1 MIYNKKITLKNG
13 DICILRNGAGPDG
26 EQVLDVFNKTHAETD
41 FLLSYPDE
49 ISLTAAQESEFLKEK
64 TESKNE
70 IEIVAEINGKIV
82 GTAGIEAVGGKF
94 KISHRADFG
103 IAILKEYWGL
113 GIGSA
118 LTKACIECAKAAGY
132 SQLELN
138 VVAENKAA
146 AALYEKLGFK
156 EYGRN
161 PQGFRS
167 RTTGFQELIYMRLE
181 L

>member
-1 MIYNKKITLKNG
+1 MIYNKKITIKNG
-13 DICILRNGAGPDG
+13 DICTLRNGTEHDG
-26 EQVLDVFNKTHAETD
+26 EQVLEVFNKTHAETD
-41 FLLSYPDE
+41 FMLTYPDE
-49 ISLTAAQESEFLKEK
+49 NSFTVSQESDFLKEK

-82 GTAGIEAVGGKF
+82 GTAGIEAVGRNF
-94 KISHRADFG
+94 KVRHRADFG
-103 IAILKEYWGL
+103 IGILREYWGL

-118 LTKACIECAKAAGY
+118 LTRACIECAMAAGY

-167 RTTGFQELIYMRLE
+167 RITGFQELIYMRLE

>member
-13 DICILRNGAGPDG
+13 DICTLRNGTEQDG
-26 EQVLDVFNKTHAETD
+26 EQVLEVFNKTHAETD

-49 ISLTAAQESEFLKEK
+49 ISLTAAQKSDFLKEK

-70 IEIVAEINGKIV
+70 IEIVAEIDGKIV
-82 GTAGIEAVGGKF
+82 GTAGIDAVGGKF

-103 IAILKEYWGL
+103 IGIVKEYWGL

-118 LTKACIECAKAAGY
+118 LTKACIECARAAGY

-138 VVAENKAA
+138 VVAENKSAV
-146 AALYEKLGFK
+146 ALYEKSGFK
-156 EYGRN
+156 ARRVFARV
-161 PQGFRS
+161 QQAFRS
-167 RTTGFQELIYMRLE
+167 LFI
-181 L
+181 

>member
-13 DICILRNGAGPDG
+13 DICTLRNGTERDG
-26 EQVLDVFNKTHAETD
+26 EQVLEVFSLTHSETD
-41 FLLSYPDE
+41 FMLTYPDE
-49 ISLTAAQESEFLKEK
+49 NSFIAAQESDFLKEK

-82 GTAGIEAVGGKF
+82 GTAGIDAVGGKF

-103 IAILKEYWGL
+103 IGILKEYWGL

-118 LTKACIECAKAAGY
+118 LTDACIECAKAAGY
-132 SQLELN
+132 LQLELN
-138 VVAENKAA
+138 VVAENKSAV
-146 AALYEKLGFK
+146 ALYEKLGFK

>member
-1 MIYNKKITLKNG
+1 MTYNKKITLKNG
-13 DICILRNGAGPDG
+13 DICTLRNGTERDG
-26 EQVLDVFNKTHAETD
+26 EQVLEVFNLTHAETD
-41 FLLSYPDE
+41 FMLTYPDE
-49 ISLTAAQESEFLKEK
+49 NSFIAAQKSDFLKEK

-82 GTAGIEAVGGKF
+82 GTAGIDAVGGKF
-94 KISHRADFG
+94 KISHRADFSIG
-103 IAILKEYWGL
+103 ILKEYWGL

-118 LTKACIECAKAAGY
+118 LTDSCIECAKAAGY
-132 SQLELN
+132 LQLELN
-138 VVAENKAA
+138 VVAENKSAV
-146 AALYEKLGFK
+146 ALYEKLGFK

>member
-1 MIYNKKITLKNG
+1 MIYNKKITIKNG
-13 DICILRNGAGPDG
+13 DICTLRNGTEHDG
-26 EQVLDVFNKTHAETD
+26 EQVLEVFNKTHAETD
-41 FLLSYPDE
+41 FMLTYPDE
-49 ISLTAAQESEFLKEK
+49 NSFTVSQESDFLKEK

-82 GTAGIEAVGGKF
+82 GTAGIEAVGRNF
-94 KISHRADFG
+94 KVRHRADFG
-103 IAILKEYWGL
+103 IGILREYWGL

-118 LTKACIECAKAAGY
+118 LTRACIECAMAAGY

-167 RTTGFQELIYMRLE
+167 RITGFQELIYMRLD

>member
-1 MIYNKKITLKNG
+1 ML
-13 DICILRNGAGPDG
+13 
-26 EQVLDVFNKTHAETD
+26 EVFNKTHAETD
-41 FLLSYPDE
+41 FMLTYPDE
-49 ISLTAAQESEFLKEK
+49 NSFTVSQESDFLKEK

-82 GTAGIEAVGGKF
+82 GTAGIEAVGRNF
-94 KISHRADFG
+94 KVRHRADFG
-103 IAILKEYWGL
+103 IGILREYRGP

-118 LTKACIECAKAAGY
+118 LTRACIECARAAGY

-167 RTTGFQELIYMRLE
+167 RITGFQELIYMRLE

>member
-1 MIYNKKITLKNG
+1 MIYNKKITIKNG
-13 DICILRNGAGPDG
+13 DICTLRNGTEHDG
-26 EQVLDVFNKTHAETD
+26 EQVLEVFNKTHAETD
-41 FLLSYPDE
+41 FMLTYPDE
-49 ISLTAAQESEFLKEK
+49 NSFTVSQESDFLKEK

-82 GTAGIEAVGGKF
+82 GTAGIEAVGRNF
-94 KISHRADFG
+94 KVRHRADFG
-103 IAILKEYWGL
+103 IGILREYWGL

-118 LTKACIECAKAAGY
+118 LTRACIECARAAGY

-167 RTTGFQELIYMRLE
+167 RITGFQELIYMRLE

>member
-1 MIYNKKITLKNG
+1 MIYNKKITIKNG
-13 DICILRNGAGPDG
+13 NICTLRNGTEHDG
-26 EQVLDVFNKTHAETD
+26 EQVLEVFNKTHAETD
-41 FLLSYPDE
+41 FMLTYPDE
-49 ISLTAAQESEFLKEK
+49 NSFTVSQESDFLKEK

-82 GTAGIEAVGGKF
+82 GTAGIEAVGRNF
-94 KISHRADFG
+94 KVRHRADFG
-103 IAILKEYWGL
+103 IGILREYWGL

-118 LTKACIECAKAAGY
+118 LTRACIECARAAGY

-146 AALYEKLGFK
+146 AVLYEKLGFK

-167 RTTGFQELIYMRLE
+167 RITGFQELIYMRLE

>member
-1 MIYNKKITLKNG
+1 MIYNKKITIKNG
-13 DICILRNGAGPDG
+13 NICTLRNGTEHDG
-26 EQVLDVFNKTHAETD
+26 EQVLEVFNKTHAETD
-41 FLLSYPDE
+41 FMLTYPDE
-49 ISLTAAQESEFLKEK
+49 NSFTVSQESDFSKEK

-82 GTAGIEAVGGKF
+82 GTAGIEAVGRNF
-94 KISHRADFG
+94 KVRHRADFG
-103 IAILKEYWGL
+103 IGILREYWGL

-118 LTKACIECAKAAGY
+118 LTRACIDCARAAGY

-146 AALYEKLGFK
+146 AVLYEKLGFK

-167 RTTGFQELIYMRLE
+167 RITGFQELIYMRLE

>member
-1 MIYNKKITLKNG
+1 MHIYA
-13 DICILRNGAGPDG
+13 CAGIG
-26 EQVLDVFNKTHAETD
+26 VFER
-41 FLLSYPDE
+41 
-49 ISLTAAQESEFLKEK
+49 K

-82 GTAGIEAVGGKF
+82 GTAGIDAVGGKF

-103 IAILKEYWGL
+103 IAILKEYCGL

-118 LTKACIECAKAAGY
+118 LTNACIECARAAGF

-146 AALYEKLGFK
+146 VSLYKKLRAAKKRIADIKEMSLKIRERREKEK
-156 EYGRN
+156 
-161 PQGFRS
+161 S
-167 RTTGFQELIYMRLE
+167 I
-181 L
+181 

>member
-1 MIYNKKITLKNG
+1 MIYNKKITIKNG
-13 DICILRNGAGPDG
+13 NICTLRNGTEHDG
-26 EQVLDVFNKTHAETD
+26 EQVLEIFNKMHAETD
-41 FLLSYPDE
+41 FMLTYPDE
-49 ISLTAAQESEFLKEK
+49 NSFTVSQESDFLKEK

-82 GTAGIEAVGGKF
+82 GTAGIEAVGRNF
-94 KISHRADFG
+94 KVRHRADFG
-103 IAILKEYWGL
+103 IGILREYWGL

-118 LTKACIECAKAAGY
+118 LTRACIECARAAGY

-167 RTTGFQELIYMRLE
+167 RITGFQELIYMRLE

>member
-13 DICILRNGAGPDG
+13 DICTLRNGTEQDG
-26 EQVLDVFNKTHAETD
+26 EHVLEVFNKTHAETD
-41 FLLSYPDE
+41 FMLTYPDE
-49 ISLTAAQESEFLKEK
+49 NSFTAAQESEFLKEK

-82 GTAGIEAVGGKF
+82 GTAGIDAVGGKF
-94 KISHRADFG
+94 KISPRADFG
-103 IAILKEYWGL
+103 IGIVKEYWGL

-118 LTKACIECAKAAGY
+118 LTKACIECARAAGY

-138 VVAENKAA
+138 VVAENKSAV
-146 AALYEKLGFK
+146 ALYEKLGFK

>member
-1 MIYNKKITLKNG
+1 MIYNKKITIKNG
-13 DICILRNGAGPDG
+13 DICTLRNGTEHDG
-26 EQVLDVFNKTHAETD
+26 EQVLEVFNKTHAETD
-41 FLLSYPDE
+41 FMLTYPDE
-49 ISLTAAQESEFLKEK
+49 NSFTVSQESDFLKEK

-82 GTAGIEAVGGKF
+82 GTAGIEAVGRNF
-94 KISHRADFG
+94 KVRHRADFG
-103 IAILKEYWGL
+103 IGILMEYWGL

-118 LTKACIECAKAAGY
+118 LTRACIECARAAGY

-167 RTTGFQELIYMRLE
+167 RITGFQELIYMRLE

>member
-1 MIYNKKITLKNG
+1 M
-13 DICILRNGAGPDG
+13 
-26 EQVLDVFNKTHAETD
+26 
-41 FLLSYPDE
+41 SYPDE
-49 ISLTAAQESEFLKEK
+49 CIFTPAQESEFLKEK

-82 GTAGIEAVGGKF
+82 GTAGIDAVGGKF

-103 IAILKEYWGL
+103 IAILKEYCGL

-118 LTKACIECAKAAGY
+118 LTNACIECARAAGF

-146 AALYEKLGFK
+146 VSLYKKLRAAKKRIAAFVNTAEIRWAFAHGY
-156 EYGRN
+156 RVC
-161 PQGFRS
+161 RS
-167 RTTGFQELIYMRLE
+167 LF
-181 L
+181 

>member
-1 MIYNKKITLKNG
+1 MIYNKKITIKNG
-13 DICILRNGAGPDG
+13 DICTLRNGTEHDG
-26 EQVLDVFNKTHAETD
+26 EQVLEVFNKTHAETD
-41 FLLSYPDE
+41 FMLTYPDE
-49 ISLTAAQESEFLKEK
+49 NSFTVSQKSDFLKEK

-82 GTAGIEAVGGKF
+82 GTAGIEAVGRNF
-94 KISHRADFG
+94 KVRHRADFG
-103 IAILKEYWGL
+103 IGILREYWGL

-118 LTKACIECAKAAGY
+118 LTRACIECARAAGY

-167 RTTGFQELIYMRLE
+167 RITGFQELIYMRLE

>member
-1 MIYNKKITLKNG
+1 MIYNKEITLKNG
-13 DICILRNGAGPDG
+13 DICTLRNGTEPDG

-41 FLLSYPDE
+41 FLLTYPDE
-49 ISLTAAQESEFLKEK
+49 NSFTVSQESEFLKEK
-64 TESKNE
+64 TESENE

-82 GTAGIEAVGGKF
+82 GTAGIEAVGNKY

-103 IAILKEYWGL
+103 IAILKKYRGL

-118 LTKACIECAKAAGY
+118 LTKACIECARTAGY

>member
-1 MIYNKKITLKNG
+1 MIYNKKITIKNG
-13 DICILRNGAGPDG
+13 DICTLRNGTEHDG
-26 EQVLDVFNKTHAETD
+26 EQVLEVFNKTHAETD
-41 FLLSYPDE
+41 FMLTYPDE
-49 ISLTAAQESEFLKEK
+49 NSFTVSQESDFLKEK
-64 TESKNE
+64 TESKKE

-82 GTAGIEAVGGKF
+82 GTAGIEAVGRNF
-94 KISHRADFG
+94 KVRHRADFG
-103 IAILKEYWGL
+103 IGILREYWGL
-113 GIGSA
+113 GMGSA
-118 LTKACIECAKAAGY
+118 LTRACIECARAAGY

-167 RTTGFQELIYMRLE
+167 RITGFQELIYMRLE

>member
-1 MIYNKKITLKNG
+1 M
-13 DICILRNGAGPDG
+13 
-26 EQVLDVFNKTHAETD
+26 
-41 FLLSYPDE
+41 
-49 ISLTAAQESEFLKEK
+49 
-64 TESKNE
+64 
-70 IEIVAEINGKIV
+70 AEINGKIV
-82 GTAGIEAVGGKF
+82 GTAGIEAVGWNF
-94 KISHRADFG
+94 KVRHRADFG
-103 IAILKEYWGL
+103 IGILREYWGL

-118 LTKACIECAKAAGY
+118 LTRVCIECARAAGY

-167 RTTGFQELIYMRLE
+167 RITGFQELIYLRLE

>member
-1 MIYNKKITLKNG
+1 MKFHRKITLKNG
-13 DICILRNGAGPDG
+13 DICTLRNAAEKDG
-26 EQVLDVFNKTHAETD
+26 EQVLGVFNKTHAETD

-49 ISLTAAQESEFLKEK
+49 SSFTAAQESDFLKEK
-64 TESKNE
+64 TERENE
-70 IEIVAEINGKIV
+70 IEIAAEINGKIV
-82 GTAGIEAVGGKF
+82 GTAGIEPVGRGF
-94 KISHRADFG
+94 KVRHRADFG

-113 GIGSA
+113 GIGAA
-118 LTKACIECAKAAGY
+118 LTNACIECARAAGY

-138 VVAENKAA
+138 VIAENKAA
-146 AALYEKLGFK
+146 AALYEKAGFK

-161 PQGFRS
+161 PRGFRS

>member
-13 DICILRNGAGPDG
+13 DICTLRNGTEQDG
-26 EQVLDVFNKTHAETD
+26 EQALEVFNLTHAETD

-49 ISLTAAQESEFLKEK
+49 GSFTEEQEAEFLKAK

-82 GTAGIEAVGGKF
+82 GTAGIDAVGNKY
-94 KISHRADFG
+94 KMSHRAEFG
-103 IAILKEYWGL
+103 IGILKAYWGQ
-113 GIGSA
+113 GVGSA
-118 LTKACIECAKAAGY
+118 LTSACIECAKAAGY

-138 VVAENKAA
+138 VVAENTAA
-146 AALYEKLGFK
+146 VALYKKFGFC

>member
-1 MIYNKKITLKNG
+1 MTYNKKITLKNG
-13 DICILRNGAGPDG
+13 DICTLRNGTEHDG
-26 EQVLDVFNKTHAETD
+26 EQVLEVFNKTHAETD
-41 FLLSYPDE
+41 FMLTYPDE
-49 ISLTAAQESEFLKEK
+49 NSFTVSQKSDFLKEK

-82 GTAGIEAVGGKF
+82 GTAGIEAVGRNF
-94 KISHRADFG
+94 KVRHRADFG
-103 IAILKEYWGL
+103 IGILREYWGL

-118 LTKACIECAKAAGY
+118 LTRACIECARAAGY

-167 RTTGFQELIYMRLE
+167 RITGFQELIYMRLE

>member
-1 MIYNKKITLKNG
+1 MIYNKEITLKNG
-13 DICILRNGAGPDG
+13 DICTLRNGAEQDG

-41 FLLSYPDE
+41 FLLTYPDE
-49 ISLTAAQESEFLKEK
+49 NSFTVSQESEFLKEK
-64 TESKNE
+64 TASKNE

>member
-1 MIYNKKITLKNG
+1 MIYNKEITLKNG
-13 DICILRNGAGPDG
+13 DICILRNGAEQDG

-41 FLLSYPDE
+41 FLLTYPDE
-49 ISLTAAQESEFLKEK
+49 NSFTVSQESEFLKEK
-64 TESKNE
+64 TESENE

-94 KISHRADFG
+94 KLSHRADFG

-138 VVAENKAA
+138 VVAENKSA
-146 AALYEKLGFK
+146 AALYEKSGFK